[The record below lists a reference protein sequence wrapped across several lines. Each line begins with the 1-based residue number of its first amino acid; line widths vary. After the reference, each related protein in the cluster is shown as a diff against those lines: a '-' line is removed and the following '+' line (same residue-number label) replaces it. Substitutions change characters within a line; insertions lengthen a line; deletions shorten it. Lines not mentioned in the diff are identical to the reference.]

1 MMLIDDFVN
10 KEIDKTGGFNLNE
23 TTVMMGFRKTLA
35 RITAVGSVGS
45 QRTNVILPGTGMSE
59 HDFNVKLKSFVKEHP
74 IYNYNDIINS
84 FSEEIVKTF
93 EENGVKLL
101 QTLGLP
107 EEQTIDYRYWRSV
120 NEFAGMCSTLV
131 LHPHVWLNYLNMM
144 EYTPSSD
151 TLVTIQCGVRKPYT
165 TNPNKNWIL
174 NGCYS
179 YSQNEKSP
187 YDVCFLSIVPILAYP
202 KDYTVTY
209 PFYFYEAGHFVS
221 KAMEEFEEETSK
233 IPLFVNMILKK
244 GYKRVVFA
252 HNGRWNRSLLPKITE
267 IFRNTDIKIVN
278 TCTPEF
284 FENCVHELYPDSK
297 SAYGLAASRLL
308 GTNIYKDHF
317 KSLFPE
323 LKDVNMRGTPEAL
336 KTANLN
342 RVKQNKQFGIMNS
355 NNKIEDVDNFF

>member
-1 MMLIDDFVN
+1 MILIDDFVN
-10 KEIDKTGGFNLNE
+10 KEMDKTGGFDLNE
-23 TTVMMGFRKTLA
+23 TTVMVGFRKALV
-35 RITAVGSVGS
+35 RITAAVP
-45 QRTNVILPGTGMSE
+45 QRTNVILPKIRMSE
-59 HDFNVKLKSFVKEHP
+59 YKFSAKLKSFIKEHP

-84 FSEEIVKTF
+84 FPEEIVKTF
-93 EENGVKLL
+93 EESGSKLL

-107 EEQTIDYRYWRSV
+107 EEQTIDYRYWRNV
-120 NEFAGMCSTLV
+120 DEFAGMSSALV

-151 TLVTIQCGVRKPYT
+151 TLVAIQCGVKKPYT
-165 TNPNKNWIL
+165 INANKNWIL
-174 NGCYS
+174 NGCYN
-179 YSQNEKSP
+179 QNEKPS

-221 KAMEEFEEETSK
+221 EAMEKFEEETSK
-233 IPLFVNMILKK
+233 IPLFVSMILKK

-252 HNGRWNRSLLPKITE
+252 HNGRWNKTLLPKITE
-267 IFRNTDIKIVN
+267 IFRNTDIEIVN

-284 FENCVHELYPDSK
+284 FENCAHEAYQDNK
-297 SAYGLAASRLL
+297 KASALTASRLL
-308 GTNIYKDHF
+308 ALNIYKDHF

-323 LKDVNMRGTPEAL
+323 LKDVNMCGTPEAL

-342 RVKQNKQFGIMNS
+342 RIKQNKQFGIMNS
-355 NNKIEDVDNFF
+355 GVKSNIGVEDLGDSI